1 MSKLSRT
8 GYMRYMKKDLIVGI
22 DPDVDN
28 SGVAI
33 LDTRTDD
40 ISLMSLSFT
49 DLINL
54 FDKFKI
60 IQEKENVTIQ
70 IYIEYSAATKHNW
83 HLAAGAEKKAV
94 ASAKGYHLGRNHQL
108 EQCIYEY
115 AKDYM
120 DLDIIRQAPFKKC
133 WKGKDRKITHDEI
146 VSFMPIKNAKTNQEE
161 RDAALLAW
169 LCANK
174 PIVISNK

>member
-8 GYMRYMKKDLIVGI
+8 GYMRYMRKDIIVGI
-22 DPDVDN
+22 DPDVDK

-33 LDTRTDD
+33 LDTKTDE
-40 ISLMSLSFT
+40 ITLMSLSFI
-49 DLINL
+49 DIIAL
-54 FDKFKI
+54 FRKFKDL
-60 IQEKENVTIQ
+60 QESENTSIQ

-83 HLAAGAEKKAV
+83 HLAAGGEKKAV

-108 EQCIYEY
+108 EQCLYEY
-115 AKDYM
+115 AKDYIG
-120 DLDIIRQAPFKKC
+120 LDIVRQAPFKKC
-133 WKGKDRKITHDEI
+133 WEGRDRKISHEEI
-146 VSFMPIKNAKTNQEE
+146 ISFMPIKKTKTNQEE